1 MRCGRAGKR
10 LHVNGSG
17 TPTERRENTSLAE
30 LCTGLSDGL
39 LKACLLRDTEETD
52 HA

>member
-30 LCTGLSDGL
+30 LCTELSDGP
-39 LKACLLRDTEETD
+39 LKPVT
-52 HA
+52 